1 MVYADNA
8 ATTKMSRTAIDA
20 MLPYMETHYG
30 NPSSLYRLGQEAAE
44 ALQSARET
52 VAACLG
58 CTPRE
63 ITFTSGGSE
72 ADNQALISAARIGER
87 KGKKHIISTAFEHHA
102 ILHTLKKLEKEG
114 FEVELLPVGPTGTIT
129 AQQVAELFILIGLG
143 ALGAKTGL
151 LRPEGKQTLS
161 NLLVNLVVPAMIIN
175 SYRMEFSA
183 EILHN
188 LMVAFAL
195 STLSILL
202 GLIITLLFTARSRDS
217 RTPIFRFACVFS
229 NAGYMGLPLISALFG
244 SEGLL
249 YASAFFTMF
258 NLLLWTVGYSMVSGS
273 SDPKKVAQSLLH
285 CPAIYAII
293 VGLAI
298 YLLQIPLPDLIV
310 QPMELL
316 GNMNTPLSM
325 LITGMLIASGDLHRT
340 LTDQH
345 IWKLTVVRML
355 FIPVLTIAAFA
366 ALGLFRYGMVTQV
379 IVLLECCPAAS
390 ITSVF
395 AVQFHHDEQFAA
407 GSVVLTT
414 LLSIVF
420 LPLCALIIT
429 MF

>member
-1 MVYADNA
+1 
-8 ATTKMSRTAIDA
+8 
-20 MLPYMETHYG
+20 
-30 NPSSLYRLGQEAAE
+30 
-44 ALQSARET
+44 
-52 VAACLG
+52 
-58 CTPRE
+58 
-63 ITFTSGGSE
+63 
-72 ADNQALISAARIGER
+72 
-87 KGKKHIISTAFEHHA
+87 
-102 ILHTLKKLEKEG
+102 
-114 FEVELLPVGPTGTIT
+114 
-129 AQQVAELFILIGLG
+129 
-143 ALGAKTGL
+143 
-151 LRPEGKQTLS
+151 
-161 NLLVNLVVPAMIIN
+161 MIIN

-188 LMVAFAL
+188 LMAAFAL

-217 RTPIFRFACVFS
+217 RTPIFRFAGVFS

-249 YASAFFTMF
+249 YASAFFTLF

-285 CPAIYAII
+285 CPAIYAIV
-293 VGLAI
+293 VGLVL

-316 GNMNTPLSM
+316 GGMNTPLSM

-340 LTDQH
+340 LTDKH

-366 ALGLFRYGMVTQV
+366 ALGLFRCGMVTQV
-379 IVLLECCPAAS
+379 ILLLECCPAAS

-420 LPLCALIIT
+420 LPLCALILT

>member
-1 MVYADNA
+1 MDLAV
-8 ATTKMSRTAIDA
+8 
-20 MLPYMETHYG
+20 
-30 NPSSLYRLGQEAAE
+30 
-44 ALQSARET
+44 
-52 VAACLG
+52 
-58 CTPRE
+58 
-63 ITFTSGGSE
+63 
-72 ADNQALISAARIGER
+72 
-87 KGKKHIISTAFEHHA
+87 
-102 ILHTLKKLEKEG
+102 
-114 FEVELLPVGPTGTIT
+114 IT

-188 LMVAFAL
+188 LMAAFAL

-217 RTPIFRFACVFS
+217 WTPIFRFACVFS

-285 CPAIYAII
+285 CPAIYAIV

-316 GNMNTPLSM
+316 GDMNTPLSM

-366 ALGLFRYGMVTQV
+366 ALGFFRYGMVTQV

-395 AVQFHHDEQFAA
+395 AVQFHHDEQFASPIGIEPA
-407 GSVVLTT
+407 SEVLVGVKSYIVLKEEFQKVQECAFACVAFFRYQQQDRQ
-414 LLSIVF
+414 LLNRLQVEQLQIVHPQLVLF
-420 LPLCALIIT
+420 PEDV
-429 MF
+429 MQQ

>member
-1 MVYADNA
+1 MDLAV
-8 ATTKMSRTAIDA
+8 
-20 MLPYMETHYG
+20 
-30 NPSSLYRLGQEAAE
+30 
-44 ALQSARET
+44 
-52 VAACLG
+52 
-58 CTPRE
+58 
-63 ITFTSGGSE
+63 
-72 ADNQALISAARIGER
+72 
-87 KGKKHIISTAFEHHA
+87 
-102 ILHTLKKLEKEG
+102 
-114 FEVELLPVGPTGTIT
+114 IT

-188 LMVAFAL
+188 LMAAFAL

-285 CPAIYAII
+285 CPAIYAIV

-316 GNMNTPLSM
+316 GDMNTPLSM

-340 LTDQH
+340 LTDQAH
-345 IWKLTVVRML
+345 LEAHRS
-355 FIPVLTIAAFA
+355 PDAFHSGA
-366 ALGLFRYGMVTQV
+366 DHRSFRRAGALPLRHGHAGH
-379 IVLLECCPAAS
+379 PAAGMLPGC
-390 ITSVF
+390 I
-395 AVQFHHDEQFAA
+395 HHL
-407 GSVVLTT
+407 GVRRPV
-414 LLSIVF
+414 
-420 LPLCALIIT
+420 PPR
-429 MF
+429 